1 MSIITMKK
9 IIAIVL
15 IAIMVVTMT
24 MPVFGASNASKIK
37 TIKSIFKKATE
48 HMKKV
53 ITIVSEILNP
63 GGGEGSGGE
72 EPIITTKSMNTIAKE
87 CKKVLRVNGFT
98 YQTVSYNY
106 QTNPPSANSSTKK
119 IDCSGYV
126 SWVIYEYAKQKG
138 NTTVQNAFKNNKSSS
153 EIKTYMDNNTSYFSK
168 VGKLSNLT
176 SSDLKAGDIIVK
188 SGHVEIFG
196 KYDSTV
202 TNKYRCYNAGS
213 SDAISSGGNSGELT
227 GGACNSGT
235 SNYTVY
241 RVKF

>member
-9 IIAIVL
+9 VIAIVL
-15 IAIMVVTMT
+15 IAIMIITMT
-24 MPVFGASNASKIK
+24 MPVFGASNAAKINQ
-37 TIKSIFKKATE
+37 IRNIFKKATE

-53 ITIVSEILNP
+53 ITLVNELLSP
-63 GGGEGSGGE
+63 GNGSGGSE
-72 EPIITTKSMNTIAKE
+72 EPIISTKTIATVAKE

-98 YQTVSYNY
+98 YKTVSYNY

-138 NTTVQNAFKNNKSSS
+138 NTTVQNAFKNNMSSS
-153 EIKTYMDNNTSYFSK
+153 NIKTYMDNNTSYFSK
-168 VGKLSNLT
+168 IGKLNNLS

-188 SGHVEIFG
+188 NGHIEIFG
-196 KYDSTV
+196 KYDSSV

-213 SDAISSGGNSGELT
+213 SDAISSGGNAGELT